1 MYVCKDLCDL
11 HVFMKSYVNNHNHNK
26 QYIYIY
32 IYVYSIGIISI
43 ISTNSGIS
51 MVVIIPCLCDLHGLL
66 HVCMRF
72 ACVYEQLYE

>member
-1 MYVCKDLCDL
+1 MCV
-11 HVFMKSYVNNHNHNK
+11 
-26 QYIYIY
+26 YIYIY
-32 IYVYSIGIISI
+32 IYSITIIRII

-51 MVVIIPCLCDLHGLL
+51 MVVIIPCLCDLHWLL

>member
-1 MYVCKDLCDL
+1 M
-11 HVFMKSYVNNHNHNK
+11 
-26 QYIYIY
+26 YIYIY
-32 IYVYSIGIISI
+32 IYIYTHIFGISIISM
-43 ISTNSGIS
+43 ISTNSGIN